1 MNQQLQKAYL
11 INHLIQKNDR
21 KPSGTSYTQQP
32 QRKQEPE
39 EGYNPIMRRIYT
51 INRFLLEGMNR
62 KNTSNFI
69 LESNPDI
76 EQFANKNLD
85 KQTERYKKMFR
96 HMSKIDVLHVDKNY
110 VEAFLKEIEFKMEEI
125 PEHPGSYKLLVDNK
139 KDAFQVVKDMIP
151 KRTWSQWYSRTD
163 DKDFEDT
170 KEVLRAVQKEDGAEF
185 RHDVYNEAEKAAE
198 LDKGGK
204 KSKIAKKHKASKKR
218 RASKKRK
225 TKTSRK

>member
-11 INHLIQKNDR
+11 IKHLIQTDR
-21 KPSGTSYTQQP
+21 KLSGTSYTQQP

-62 KNTSNFI
+62 KNTRNFI

-76 EQFANKNLD
+76 ELFEKNNLD

-96 HMSKIDVLHVDKNY
+96 HMSNIKELHVDKNY
-110 VEAFLKEIEFKMEEI
+110 VEAFLKEIEFKMEKI
-125 PEHPGSYKLLVDNK
+125 QQHPGSYKLLVDDK

-151 KRTWSQWYSRTD
+151 KRTWSQWISGSERED
-163 DKDFEDT
+163 DADANK
-170 KEVLRAVQKEDGAEF
+170 VLRAVQNEEGAEF
-185 RHDVYNEAEKAAE
+185 RHDVYDKAEEGAE